1 MPLKI
6 NDICFIRE
14 FITLKV
20 MISNKQYNIV
30 DIYRSP
36 SQNQEEFDSFLKNI
50 EITLDKVALDNT
62 FMLAVIGGLNS
73 K

>member
-1 MPLKI
+1 
-6 NDICFIRE
+6 
-14 FITLKV
+14 